1 MKKVLIIED
10 DGVLC
15 RSFQNIF
22 SDKYKLVIAS
32 TGTDGLGKALQW
44 LPNLIILD
52 IILPGGMNGFDVLHK
67 LKGCEETKD
76 IPVIVYTKLEDEK
89 LSAIEEGATD
99 YLVKSKTSVRRVA
112 EIVNER
118 LSTIK

>member
-1 MKKVLIIED
+1 MKKILIIED
-10 DGVLC
+10 DGALC
-15 RSFQNIF
+15 KNFQKIF
-22 SDKYKLVIAS
+22 FEKYKLVIAG

-67 LKGCEETKD
+67 LKGCQETKD
-76 IPVIVYTKLEDEK
+76 IPVVVYTRLEDEK
-89 LSAIEEGATD
+89 ISAIEEGATD
-99 YLVKSKTSVRRVA
+99 YLVKSKTNVRRVA
-112 EIVNER
+112 EVVNER